1 MLLLLQIVLLIRKY
15 TRWPYHM
22 EYIDLFSRTSSNLF
36 LVPRISQI
44 STDFVS
50 RHSLSYLIRVSV
62 SSVDYITS
70 NYSCPTDFTDFVSWH
85 PLSYLSVSSVSS
97 VGFIPS
103 TYSCP
108 TDFTDLHRFRHL
120 AFIVLTNPC
129 HLCNL
134 WALLFRQVMSLK
146 ISLIR

>member
-15 TRWPYHM
+15 IRWPYHM

-70 NYSCPTDFTDFVSWH
+70 NYSCPTDFTDF
-85 PLSYLSVSSVSS
+85 
-97 VGFIPS
+97 
-103 TYSCP
+103 
-108 TDFTDLHRFRHL
+108 HRFRHL
-120 AFIVLTNPC
+120 ASFFLLICVICVIRGLYSFHLFLSHRFHRFRLLACFCPTYLC
-129 HLCNL
+129 HLCHL
-134 WALLFRQVMSLK
+134 WALLPPIILAP
-146 ISLIR
+146 